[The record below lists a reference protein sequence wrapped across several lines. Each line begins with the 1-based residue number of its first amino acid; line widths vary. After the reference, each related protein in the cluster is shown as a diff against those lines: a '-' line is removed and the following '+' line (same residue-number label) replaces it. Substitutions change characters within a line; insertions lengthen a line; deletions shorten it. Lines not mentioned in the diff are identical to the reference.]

1 MYSKIAQMLEDKEGI
16 RDLLLNYTIPVFVT
30 DVYEEA
36 LARDYGFAGLAV
48 VPMAIVDNDEDETT
62 ESTQVTHIWADKSG
76 FTEDE
81 IWDMAFSRLEQESW
95 TIDMDIMIAATA
107 MSGKLG
113 SAAILAKKIQ
123 QELISRGGAG
133 DYILQPSSRH
143 ETILS
148 KAGEVALNG
157 EEVAEMS
164 LEAASAMVKEV
175 NEKQVAPKDRLI
187 DRAYKIRIKA
197 PGEMEVVAWV

>member
-1 MYSKIAQMLEDKEGI
+1 MKVYSKIAQMLEDKEGI
-16 RDLLLNYTIPVFVT
+16 QDLLLNYTIPVFT
-30 DVYEEA
+30 PDVYEEA
-36 LARDYGFAGLAV
+36 LTRDYGFAGLTV
-48 VPMAIVDNDEDETT
+48 VPMAIVDNDDDGTT
-62 ESTQVTHIWADKSG
+62 ESTQVTRIWADKSG

-95 TIDMDIMIAATA
+95 TIDMDIMIVATA

-113 SAAILAKKIQ
+113 SAAILTKKIQ

-133 DYILQPSSRH
+133 DYILQPSSRN

-148 KAGEVALNG
+148 KAGEVTLNG
-157 EEVAEMS
+157 AEMS
-164 LEAASAMVKEV
+164 LEAASAMVKEI

-197 PGEMEVVAWV
+197 PGEMKVVAWV